1 MITKLQ
7 FNKKALKYN
16 NRLYFGSN
24 FFVIN
29 CNFHYMCNRLNP
41 FKSTVYTILL
51 NIKIKL

>member
-7 FNKKALKYN
+7 FKKKALKYN

-29 CNFHYMCNRLNP
+29 CNFRYTCNRLNP
-41 FKSTVYTILL
+41 FKINGLHDSFKY
-51 NIKIKL
+51 